1 MPIKN
6 LSENSR
12 MPRLGK
18 IHLGYKHPERGYPI
32 KTDYFVL
39 PADNPYFKELVEQ
52 FGEKPKE
59 LRILIASE
67 DEELWCEQY
76 YKAYDMTRG
85 LVCKGDGETAMR
97 MLDIKTGYLPNKD
110 TGTVTMKDITCAGKD
125 FPEYKAKKCGETM
138 NLRFMLPEVPG
149 LGVWQID
156 TGSINSILNINSN
169 TKLIKSAFKR
179 ISMIPLSLTLE
190 PIEVNNPETKKKQT
204 VFVLNL
210 RSRVTLA
217 QLAAAA
223 REQSKTLLLSAPNWD
238 EVMDKQA
245 ETDIEELFGDG
256 EKPKVIDV
264 TPVKENPESKKAFDE
279 LQSANPA
286 AQKTTQTD
294 DERAAAVLANA
305 DKVIAESKQ
314 SKPADV
320 KASPETLKSLEEI
333 REAKVITKGGLLTEA
348 HNRFKYTST
357 PEMLSKITEVQAQEL
372 IKWCQSK

>member
-18 IHLGYKHPERGYPI
+18 IHLGYKHPEKGYPI

-39 PADNPYFKELVEQ
+39 PADHPDYKLLVEK
-52 FGEKPKE
+52 FGDKPKE
-59 LRILIASE
+59 LRILIPGE

-85 LVCKGDGETAMR
+85 LICKGDGETAMR

-110 TGTVTMKDITCAGKD
+110 TGTVTMKEITCAGKEC
-125 FPEYKAKKCGETM
+125 PEYKAKKCGETM

-169 TKLIKSAFKR
+169 AKLIKSAFKR
-179 ISMIPLSLTLE
+179 VSMIPLSLTLE

-210 RSRVTLA
+210 RSRVTLS

-245 ETDIEELFGDG
+245 EADIEELYGDG
-256 EKPKVIDV
+256 EQKQKIIDS
-264 TPVKENPESKKAFDE
+264 TPQPVVENPESKAAFDD
-279 LQSANPA
+279 LKSANPA
-286 AQKTTQTD
+286 AMPAAEKVTTPEPKQ
-294 DERAAAVLANA
+294 
-305 DKVIAESKQ
+305 DK
-314 SKPADV
+314 KPAALPTNPGELCTWAYKHGKTYNMTWICKQLNVNQPDEI
-320 KASPETLKSLEEI
+320 KDIPNAIATLKELTGWTDEI
-333 REAKVITKGGLLTEA
+333 EPNSRRGLKG
-348 HNRFKYTST
+348 
-357 PEMLSKITEVQAQEL
+357 
-372 IKWCQSK
+372 

>member
-18 IHLGYKHPERGYPI
+18 IHLGYKHPEKGYPI

-39 PADNPYFKELVEQ
+39 PADHPDYKLLVEK
-52 FGEKPKE
+52 FGDKPKE
-59 LRILIASE
+59 LRILIPGE

-85 LVCKGDGETAMR
+85 LICKGDGETAMR

-110 TGTVTMKDITCAGKD
+110 TGTVTMKEITCAGKEC
-125 FPEYKAKKCGETM
+125 PEYKAKKCGETM

-169 TKLIKSAFKR
+169 AKLIKSAFKR
-179 ISMIPLSLTLE
+179 VSMIPLSLTLE

-210 RSRVTLA
+210 RSRVTLS

-245 ETDIEELFGDG
+245 EADIEELYGDG
-256 EKPKVIDV
+256 EQKQKIIDS
-264 TPVKENPESKKAFDE
+264 TPQPVVENPESKAAFDD
-279 LQSANPA
+279 LKSANPA
-286 AQKTTQTD
+286 AMPAAEKVTTQ
-294 DERAAAVLANA
+294 EPKQ
-305 DKVIAESKQ
+305 DK
-314 SKPADV
+314 KPAALPTNPGELCTWAYKHGKTYNMTWICKQLNVNQPDEI
-320 KASPETLKSLEEI
+320 KDIPNAIATLKE
-333 REAKVITKGGLLTEA
+333 LTGW
-348 HNRFKYTST
+348 TD
-357 PEMLSKITEVQAQEL
+357 
-372 IKWCQSK
+372 